1 MYPFFADFVE
11 ILKYLPAKTCRILFF
26 VLISD
31 DDAVTTE
38 PTPATATRRVSL
50 DYIAA
55 LPSSRIS
62 RTPAFQNGIG
72 KEMKA
77 C

>member
-1 MYPFFADFVE
+1 M
-11 ILKYLPAKTCRILFF
+11 IILFEGEQAENG
-26 VLISD
+26 
-31 DDAVTTE
+31 DAVTTE
-38 PTPATATRRVSL
+38 PTPATGTRRVSL

-72 KEMKA
+72 KELKA